1 LPLIAI
7 AALLILIFASVFTVN
22 ERERAILFRLGEIV
36 RTDYEPGLHFKVPF
50 ITNVR
55 KFDGRVLTLQ
65 IPRERFLTSEK
76 KNVIVSAFVK
86 WRIDDPAIYYTAT
99 GGDESRA
106 GLRLSEIIKDGLR
119 SEFGKRTIQ
128 EVVSG
133 ERAQIMDIMQA
144 QANRQVEGL
153 GINVVDVRVTRID
166 LPPEVSS
173 SVFQRMRAERT
184 RVAKEFRS
192 QGEEEA
198 IGIRAEANREAA
210 VIVAEAQRDAQ
221 RIKGEGD
228 ARAAGIYANV
238 YSRDPEFYS
247 LHRRLAAYT
256 NTFNTN
262 EDMILLEPDSDFFR
276 YFNNPNG
283 GNGPVGRAVQSTGA
297 MLQAMPAPQGA
308 TATPAAGTAAGAG
321 PAAPGSGAIGSPMG
335 GGTVPPPGGP

>member
-1 LPLIAI
+1 MLRRPLPLIVSV
-7 AALLILIFASVFTVN
+7 ALLIIIYASIFTVN

-36 RTDYEPGLHFKVPF
+36 RADYDPGLHLKIPLV
-50 ITNVR
+50 TNVR
-55 KFDGRVLTLQ
+55 KFDGRILTLQ
-65 IPRERFLTSEK
+65 MSRERFLTSEK

-86 WRIDDPAIYYTAT
+86 WRIEDPANYYTAT

-133 ERAQIMDIMQA
+133 DRAQIMDVMQE
-144 QANRQVEGL
+144 QANRQVGGL
-153 GINVVDVRVTRID
+153 GIGVADVRVTRID
-166 LPPEVSS
+166 LPPEVST

-198 IGIRAEANREAA
+198 IGIRAEANREAT

-228 ARAAGIYANV
+228 ARAAEIYANV

-256 NTFNTN
+256 NTFRTSQ
-262 EDMILLEPDSDFFR
+262 DMILLRPDSEFFR
-276 YFNNPNG
+276 YFNDPNG
-283 GNGPVGRAVQSTGA
+283 GNGPIGRRTAQGTGTTTQGVGETGS
-297 MLQAMPAPQGA
+297 LTG
-308 TATPAAGTAAGAG
+308 GG
-321 PAAPGSGAIGSPMG
+321 AAPM
-335 GGTVPPPGGP
+335 VGP